1 MVQALITPPP
11 TNYGYKVL
19 KTVTF
24 TGAAGLGAIGTINL
38 FTVTGTIRA
47 KLTAFCTTNLG
58 EEGDPGGAT
67 VEVGIAGN
75 TAGLIAQ
82 TAALDVDAGD
92 LWHDNSPDASLEL
105 ASVAKEFILTNGV
118 DIILTVA
125 TDEVTAGVITFCLE
139 YFALSTDG
147 YAEAA

>member
-1 MVQALITPPP
+1 MVQALITPGP

-24 TGAAGLGAIGTINL
+24 DGSAGKGAIGTINL

-47 KLTAFCTTNLG
+47 KLISWCTTNLA
-58 EEGDPGGAT
+58 EHGDPGGAK

-75 TAGLIAQ
+75 TALLIAQ
-82 TAALDVDAGD
+82 TEALKVDAGEI
-92 LWHDNSPDASLEL
+92 WHDADPDSSYEL
-105 ASVAKEFILTNGV
+105 ASVAKEFILTNGI

-125 TDEVTAGVITFCLE
+125 TDEVTAGVIVFCLE

-147 YAEAA
+147 KAEAA

>member
-1 MVQALITPPP
+1 MVQNLITPPP
-11 TNYGYKVL
+11 TNYGYRVL

-24 TGAAGLGAIGTINL
+24 DGTAGKGAIGTVNL
-38 FTVTGTIRA
+38 FSVTGTIRG
-47 KLTAFCTTNLG
+47 KLTAFCTTNLA
-58 EEGDPGGAT
+58 EEGAPGGAT

-82 TAALDVDAGD
+82 TAALDIDAGD
-92 LWHDNSPDASLEL
+92 IWHDASPDASLEL
-105 ASVAKEFILTNGV
+105 AATAIEFNLSNGV

-125 TDEVTAGVITFCLE
+125 TDEVTEGVITFCLE

-147 YAEAA
+147 SSEAA

>member
-1 MVQALITPPP
+1 MVQNLITPPP

-24 TGAAGLGAIGTINL
+24 DGTAGKGAKGAITL
-38 FTVTGTIRA
+38 FTVTGTIRG
-47 KLTAFCTTNLG
+47 KLTAWCTTNLA

-82 TAALDVDAGD
+82 TAALDIDAGD

-105 ASVAKEFILTNGV
+105 AATGIEFNLTNGA

-125 TDEVTAGVITFCLE
+125 TDEVNAGVITFCLE
-139 YFALSTDG
+139 YFALPTDG